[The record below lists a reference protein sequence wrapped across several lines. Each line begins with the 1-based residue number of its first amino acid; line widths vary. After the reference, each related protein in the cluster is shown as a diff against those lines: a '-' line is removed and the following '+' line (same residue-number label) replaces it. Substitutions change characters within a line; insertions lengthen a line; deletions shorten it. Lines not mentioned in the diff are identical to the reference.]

1 MHSFVPPTKLLVGV
15 VVLFAMIGCSSREVA
30 RDDLRS
36 SRAKIRVLDRSLASE
51 QTILNERH
59 DAGSGYDADAHREVV
74 SLGQQLNAATLGVDL
89 AESFDDP
96 EYLDDANVTIASVA
110 ASMRGTPAGERVIE
124 AMQRATSPDG

>member
-1 MHSFVPPTKLLVGV
+1 VHSFVPPTKLLVGV